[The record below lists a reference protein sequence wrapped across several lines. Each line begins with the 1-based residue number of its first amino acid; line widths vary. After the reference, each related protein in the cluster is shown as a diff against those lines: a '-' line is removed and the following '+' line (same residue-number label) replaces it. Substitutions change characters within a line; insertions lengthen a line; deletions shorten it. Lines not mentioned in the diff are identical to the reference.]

1 MDGPNIAIIIQARMN
16 SSRLPGK
23 ILMDIGG
30 APLLAHL
37 IRRVKT
43 SKLSDHVVVAT
54 TDQSIDDLVE
64 GVCINEGVSVFRG
77 SEQNVL
83 ERMILASKS
92 VNADA
97 IVRIT
102 ADNPFVNGELVDL
115 VLRRFLE
122 TYPNIDYAS
131 NTEKSGFPFGLFVE
145 VVKMSSLIKVNENNP
160 SPAQMEHVTIS
171 FRSNSNSYNV
181 CNVKTELNFGDLLLS
196 VDTIEDYIRVCPLFD
211 QLIKINPYFGLS
223 DIAKLVK

>member
-1 MDGPNIAIIIQARMN
+1 MAGPGIAIIIQARMN

-30 APLLAHL
+30 APLLAQL

-43 SKLSDHVVVAT
+43 SKLSDQVVVAT
-54 TDQSIDDLVE
+54 TDQSIDDPVE
-64 GVCINEGVSVFRG
+64 DVCINEGVRVFRG

-92 VNADA
+92 VNADV
-97 IVRIT
+97 IVRLT

-115 VLRRFLE
+115 VLSTFLE

-145 VVKMSSLIKVNENNP
+145 VVKLSSLSKLNENNP
-160 SPAQMEHVTIS
+160 SSAQMEHVTIS
-171 FRSNSNSYNV
+171 FRSDSDSYIV

-196 VDTIEDYIRVCPLFD
+196 VDTVEDYIRVCALFN
-211 QLIKINPYFGLS
+211 QLIKLNPYFRLS